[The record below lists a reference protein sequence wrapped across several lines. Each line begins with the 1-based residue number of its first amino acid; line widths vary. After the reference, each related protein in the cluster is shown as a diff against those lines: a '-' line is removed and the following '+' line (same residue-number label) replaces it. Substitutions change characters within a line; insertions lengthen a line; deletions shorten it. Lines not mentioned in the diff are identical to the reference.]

1 VCGSDTYYVHK
12 AIICPQSDWFTAACR
27 PDIFKEGKT
36 NIIEIPASS
45 GRDESADPLI
55 DSDDFDWDLD
65 VETATSVKLMIHYF
79 YHHDY
84 LQVLGIDSLARYRLG
99 LFAENSRMYAMG
111 EKYGIP
117 GLKHVARAK
126 TSELSNLKVSA
137 NMVRV
142 AAVIAFNS
150 TPDSDKRLR
159 EAIVEMVD
167 VVHQVPIIRNNK
179 MLEEAISTIPELAY
193 GLYRKS
199 LERKELR
206 YKARDVS
213 GRIREV
219 DVIVEE
225 LEPW

>member
-1 VCGSDTYYVHK
+1 MCGSDTYHVHK
-12 AIICPQSDWFTAACR
+12 AIICSQSDWFTAACR
-27 PDIFKEGKT
+27 PDTFKEGKT
-36 NIIEIPASS
+36 NIINIPASS

-55 DSDDFDWDLD
+55 GSDDFDWDFD
-65 VETATSVKLMIHYF
+65 VETTTSVKLMIHYF

-84 LQVLGIDSLARYRLG
+84 LEVLGIDSLARYHVG
-99 LFAENSRMYAMG
+99 LFAENARMYAMG
-111 EKYGIP
+111 EKYGVA

-126 TSELSNLKVSA
+126 SSALSDLKVSA
-137 NMVRV
+137 NMVRI

-150 TPDSDKRLR
+150 TPDSDKKMR

-167 VVHQVPIIRNNK
+167 VVHQVPLIRNNK
-179 MLEEAISTIPELAY
+179 LLQKAISTIPELAY

-206 YKARDVS
+206 YMARDVS
-213 GRIREV
+213 TRVGEV
-219 DVIVEE
+219 DAIVEQ